1 MKAQDWQN
9 FFAEQRASHGKVV
22 FSVTELANAAR
33 TTLHALNTE
42 LGRLV
47 RRGIIARYAQGQ
59 YGPVQDVAPED
70 LVSQIDSGAY
80 ITAFSALF
88 RHHLLTQA
96 PNEVTCFTDR
106 RHNRMTDRITPAG
119 KLRFIRVP
127 SAIYAK
133 PPQRVL
139 VSPEQALCDFAWLS
153 LRDGIE
159 PQSLVTFRN
168 LDSLNHR
175 RLKQILR
182 RYPEKVQDAVGRIT
196 GVAPKA
202 PVSE

>member
-1 MKAQDWQN
+1 MKTLAWQN

-22 FSVTELANAAR
+22 FSVAELANAAQ
-33 TTLHALNTE
+33 TSLHALNTE
-42 LGRLV
+42 LGRLL
-47 RRGIIARYAQGQ
+47 RLGLIIRYAHGR
-59 YGPVQDVAPED
+59 YGPVEGVAPENILPEVD
-70 LVSQIDSGAY
+70 PGAY
-80 ITAFSALF
+80 ISGFSALF
-88 RHHLLTQA
+88 RHHLVTQA

-106 RHNRMTDRITPAG
+106 RHNRMTNRTTPTG

-196 GVAPKA
+196 GIAPKA